1 MQSFPNQFLLFLGLP
16 RDALQVPERL
26 RDKLSHIRSF
36 ERDCVTY
43 LSLLVI
49 QCQRKTGNGQEQGS
63 FLNSQEKKKRH
74 ILQCEDLFKLAL
86 KLKKIYIK
94 DV

>member
-1 MQSFPNQFLLFLGLP
+1 MQSSQNQFLMFFGLP

-26 RDKLSHIRSF
+26 RDKLSQMRSF
-36 ERDCVTY
+36 VRDYVTY

-63 FLNSQEKKKRH
+63 FLNSQEKKEKTHFTMRGF
-74 ILQCEDLFKLAL
+74 I
-86 KLKKIYIK
+86 
-94 DV
+94 